1 MNHPVIDTRLDTCQ
15 SPARAPCTAQPS
27 TSISQGFCC
36 PNLNHAGGYKV
47 QGACCIYISVF
58 LTLEKQVLGLQT
70 VAGGGADGGDTWH
83 VTRGCRPD
91 TASSSAA
98 GGGTWQLEEAR
109 DSWWRHVTAGSWWRH
124 VTTGGGRLQLVALGG
139 TWQLAAGGGTW
150 HATRVSRQTQQL
162 VRGPQLGAVGLMRL
176 LGRAFLFSRFHQLNQ
191 SERRKQSAWLHYLT
205 TRKII
210 PNLPRE
216 IINMYLK
223 YEWVFYTIHWD
234 I

>member
-27 TSISQGFCC
+27 TTISQGFCC
-36 PNLNHAGGYKV
+36 PNLNHAGGCMV
-47 QGACCIYISVF
+47 QGAAASIF
-58 LTLEKQVLGLQT
+58 LYSWLLRSKCWDCRLLQE
-70 VAGGGADGGDTWH
+70 VVRMGGTRDTWH
-83 VTRGCRPD
+83 V
-91 TASSSAA
+91 AA
-98 GGGTWQLEEAR
+98 DQTQHPHPQLEEAR
-109 DSWWRHVTAGSWWRH
+109 DSWWRHVTAGSI
-124 VTTGGGRLQLVALGG
+124 AL
-139 TWQLAAGGGTW
+139 WGTW

-210 PNLPRE
+210 PNLPQE

-223 YEWVFYTIHWD
+223 HEWVFYTIHWD